1 MDFYFVD
8 WLASTAIITRGSLE
22 ELDIFTRGDA
32 FNATQKAAVLR
43 FVNPYTYAT
52 LAPHASTKATRL
64 VGQQEIYFVESRRGT
79 SPAAGQTVDL
89 SRNIAILVPP
99 NLALT
104 IKKTGDHPLPTPVTN

>member
-43 FVNPYTYAT
+43 FVNAYTYAT
-52 LAPHASTKATRL
+52 LAPDASTKATRL
-64 VGQQEIYFVESRRGT
+64 VGQQEIYLVESGRGT
-79 SPAAGQTVDL
+79 ATAAGKTVDL
-89 SRNIAILVPP
+89 SRNIGILRHAS
-99 NLALT
+99 LEST
-104 IKKTGDHPLPTPVTN
+104 